1 MPRVNLGR
9 NTANEKL
16 VALIWGMADVRGL
29 TNEQLGDK
37 ANISRTTVA
46 RRKAKPEDLTLG
58 ELLRLGRAL
67 GIPIE
72 ELREAIR
79 YSTYTTKEDILPC
92 RHCTR
97 ISTKEGGKRHF

>member
-9 NTANEKL
+9 NTSNEKL

-46 RRKAKPEDLTLG
+46 RRKAKPEDLTIG
-58 ELLRLGRAL
+58 ELRRLGRAL

-79 YSTYTTKEDILPC
+79 YQTHTTKEDE
-92 RHCTR
+92 RQWQRYTR
-97 ISTKEGGKRHF
+97 IHTKEGGKRHF